1 MAQFT
6 KIHALIIGAF
16 ATAKAKAEKLE
27 ADSVSK
33 QNAEIQ
39 KLVDAHLLACTTTK
53 AEYLKGNSA
62 TNEARGEVKAL
73 FDSLVSKDYIK
84 KSSGQQYAQ
93 CFWIAFETGVPFS
106 RDLANKKSEATAKAN
121 AEVNAKAEATAKAGK
136 VEVTDMPALIATL
149 QKALHQCTLLNQSML
164 KGALVDAI
172 VEFIPDFT
180 ESAK

>member
-6 KIHALIIGAF
+6 KLHASIIGAF
-16 ATAKAKAEKLE
+16 ATAKAKADKLIAE
-27 ADSVSK
+27 SVSK

-39 KLVDAHLLACTTTK
+39 KLVDAHVLACATTK
-53 AEYLKGNSA
+53 AEYLKGNSK

-73 FDSLVSKDYIK
+73 FDSLVSKEYISK
-84 KSSGQQYAQ
+84 NSAQQYAQ
-93 CFWIAFETGVPFS
+93 CFWIAFETNVPFS
-106 RDLANKKSEATAKAN
+106 RDLANKKAEAKAEAN
-121 AEVNAKAEATAKAGK
+121 TKAEATAKAGK

-149 QKALHQCTLLNQSML
+149 QKALHQCSLLNQSML
-164 KGALVDAI
+164 KASLIDSI

>member
-1 MAQFT
+1 MANFT
-6 KIHALIIGAF
+6 KLHASIIGAF

-27 ADSVSK
+27 ADSITK
-33 QNAEIQ
+33 QNVEIQ

-53 AEYLKGNSA
+53 AEYLKGNSVK
-62 TNEARGEVKAL
+62 NEARGEVKAL
-73 FDSLVSKDYIK
+73 FDSLVSKEYIK

-93 CFWIAFETGVPFS
+93 CFWIAFETGVPFA
-106 RDLANKKSEATAKAN
+106 RDLVNKK
-121 AEVNAKAEATAKAGK
+121 AEAKAEANTPKTETPKAGP
-136 VEVTDMPALIATL
+136 VEKTDMPALVLTL

>member
-6 KIHALIIGAF
+6 KLHASIIGAF
-16 ATAKAKAEKLE
+16 ATAKAKADKLI
-27 ADSVSK
+27 ADSISK
-33 QNAEIQ
+33 QNQEIQ
-39 KLVDAHLLACTTTK
+39 KLIDAHVLACATTK
-53 AEYLKGNSA
+53 PEYMKGNSK

-73 FDSLVSKDYIK
+73 FDTLVSKEYISK
-84 KSSGQQYAQ
+84 ASAQQYAQ

-106 RDLANKKSEATAKAN
+106 RDLVNKKAEAKAEAN
-121 AEVNAKAEATAKAGK
+121 TKAEATAKAGK

-149 QKALHQCTLLNQSML
+149 QKALHQCTLLNQTML

-180 ESAK
+180 ESVK

>member
-6 KIHALIIGAF
+6 KLHASIIGAF
-16 ATAKAKAEKLE
+16 ATAKAKADKLL

-53 AEYLKGNSA
+53 AEYMKGNSA
-62 TNEARGEVKAL
+62 SNEARGEVKAL
-73 FDSLVSKDYIK
+73 FDSLVGKEYISKA
-84 KSSGQQYAQ
+84 SAQQYQQ
-93 CFWIAFETGVPFS
+93 CFWIAFETGVPFA
-106 RDLANKKSEATAKAN
+106 RDLVNKKAKAKADATAKAD
-121 AEVNAKAEATAKAGK
+121 APKSGK
-136 VEVTDMPALIATL
+136 VEKTDMPALVATL

-172 VEFIPDFT
+172 VEFIPDFV
-180 ESAK
+180 ESPAK